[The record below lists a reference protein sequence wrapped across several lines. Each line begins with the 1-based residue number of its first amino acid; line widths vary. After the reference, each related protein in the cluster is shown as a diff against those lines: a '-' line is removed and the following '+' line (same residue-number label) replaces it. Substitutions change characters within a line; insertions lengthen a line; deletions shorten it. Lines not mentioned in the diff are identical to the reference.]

1 MLILHVI
8 IMCAPKIRRKITE
21 IWSCDGDTFFSVSSA
36 VTFYIFLFLLCILFP
51 AILSSTFDM
60 ILFS

>member
-1 MLILHVI
+1 
-8 IMCAPKIRRKITE
+8 MCAPKIRRKITE